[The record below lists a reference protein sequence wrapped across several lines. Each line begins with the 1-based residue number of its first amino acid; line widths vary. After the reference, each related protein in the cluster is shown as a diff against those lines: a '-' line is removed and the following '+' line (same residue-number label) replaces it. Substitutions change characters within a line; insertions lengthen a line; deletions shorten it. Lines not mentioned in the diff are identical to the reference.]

1 MKLRFTFQ
9 YVNHSLFLNTFH
21 QSQRMQTNSAVL
33 YLFTVNLYQAHVSIV
48 PYLLLNDGGVQI
60 SEIKQNFVLI
70 LCTAYNKVW

>member
-9 YVNHSLFLNTFH
+9 YVYHFLFLNTFH

-33 YLFTVNLYQAHVSIV
+33 HLFAVKLYQAHGSIV

-60 SEIKQNFVLI
+60 SEIKQNYVLI
-70 LCTAYNKVW
+70 L